1 MCNIMFRVVK
11 YDSLLYSENIP
22 LSIQPHKIILSPIK
36 FHVHIY
42 IYRTQVFLS
51 KKQWRSGKTRCFV
64 ARSLE
69 LMHWRRYAG
78 GVYYTTFST
87 FGVPKR
93 AA

>member
-42 IYRTQVFLS
+42 IYRTLVFLS
-51 KKQWRSGKTRCFV
+51 KK
-64 ARSLE
+64 
-69 LMHWRRYAG
+69 
-78 GVYYTTFST
+78 
-87 FGVPKR
+87 
-93 AA
+93 